1 MKKYRH
7 ALISGGGSGLGFG
20 LCVRLLRRG
29 VLVSILDLGIADE
42 RRAALDEAATQGHS
56 RWTLAVTD
64 MRDEGKVR
72 EAVGIAIRTFGS
84 PDLAVNSAGIGMCR
98 AFPKMSSEEFR
109 RVLEINLFG
118 SYHFAAAVLPQL
130 APGARLALVASL
142 AGITSN
148 YAYAAYGTSKFGV
161 VGLATTLRYEYEPR
175 GIRIS
180 CICPPEVKTPLVTAE
195 RADGDPVAL
204 DLKLI
209 AGSMELDPACDQIL
223 AGLDAGRWMIIPSFA
238 GKATAF
244 AAQKAPGLFYRF
256 MNSLIVRYMR
266 KHGIALTGG

>member
-7 ALISGGGSGLGFG
+7 ALISGGGSGLGLG
-20 LCVRLLRRG
+20 IATRLLRRG
-29 VLVSILDLGIADE
+29 AAVSILDLGVSDQSKS
-42 RRAALDEAATQGHS
+42 ALDAAAAQGQGRWMFAAT
-56 RWTLAVTD
+56 D
-64 MRDEGKVR
+64 IRDEAKVR
-72 EAVGIAIRTFGS
+72 QAVGAAVEAFGA
-84 PDLAVNSAGIGMCR
+84 PDLAINSAGIGLCR
-98 AFPKMSSEEFR
+98 AFPKMTSEEFR
-109 RVLEINLFG
+109 RVMEINLFG
-118 SYHFAAAVLPQL
+118 SYHFAAAVMPHLV
-130 APGARLALVASL
+130 AGSRLALVASL

-209 AGSMELDPACDQIL
+209 AGSMEADAACDQIV
-223 AGLDAGRWMIIPSFA
+223 AGLDAGRWIIIPSFA

-244 AAQKAPGLFYRF
+244 AAQKMPTLFYGF
-256 MNSLIVRYMR
+256 MSSMIRKYMR
-266 KHGIALTGG
+266 KHGFAVTG